1 MNYGINLTNPNPCR
15 KGEPEGAPAMVAL
28 QMVVDRML
36 ILLNGLPVMG
46 KARGRGIA
54 NLAIQPKGVLNGT
67 LA

>member
-15 KGEPEGAPAMVAL
+15 EGEPEGAPAMVAL
-28 QMVVDRML
+28 QMVVDRMP

-54 NLAIQPKGVLNGT
+54 NLAIPGKRYPE
-67 LA
+67 

>member
-36 ILLNGLPVMG
+36 ILLNG
-46 KARGRGIA
+46 
-54 NLAIQPKGVLNGT
+54 
-67 LA
+67 